1 MPTYVVSLI
10 FMYDSENLGSGQQCC
25 YSENGTLL
33 VGPEAGGNVDLYAPE
48 QHFWDHQLHDILPL
62 IFCCKGLFS
71 DCSAYYER
79 RPSDNGD
86 GYVIIPPG
94 INLYLLITL

>member
-1 MPTYVVSLI
+1 M

-48 QHFWDHQLHDILPL
+48 QHFWDHQLRDILPL
-62 IFCCKGLFS
+62 IFC
-71 DCSAYYER
+71 YR
-79 RPSDNGD
+79 
-86 GYVIIPPG
+86 II
-94 INLYLLITL
+94 LLKFPIVCILT